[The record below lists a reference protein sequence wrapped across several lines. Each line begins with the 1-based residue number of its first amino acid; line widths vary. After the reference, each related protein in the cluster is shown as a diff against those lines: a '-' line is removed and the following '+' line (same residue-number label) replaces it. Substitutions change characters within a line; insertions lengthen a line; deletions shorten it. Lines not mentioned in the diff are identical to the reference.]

1 MCAEKVAVPLVATGG
16 KNNYAS
22 LDCGA
27 KIVASNKQAQVRD
40 LIEWSV

>member
-1 MCAEKVAVPLVATGG
+1 MYVCLSLDKVAVPLLVSGG

-27 KIVASNKQAQVRD
+27 KIVACNEECQV
-40 LIEWSV
+40 